1 MLLMLPEF
9 SRAAS
14 SEWELHRAYI
24 CTALHLLIFSKRP
37 EPVFSVTTSWICPS
51 NSSLGGARG
60 VAAEQRCTYRNFDI
74 FQTLPLRSAGSIQPR
89 GDGRAGRLATSSQSI
104 SVLVSCWSV
113 LEQDSSRPMSVG
125 RQSRLQVQIVQGQKR
140 ICRSTRGR
148 QSWKSIESFIKQ
160 NNQRLSVWLVGK
172 NLIQPLFQLSSF
184 VGCLF
189 VCFSLH
195 HDLLPDQ
202 KRHGHLTFYLKPL
215 TVKFIP
221 EVYLKHFLLP
231 ASQRAALSLFFCQ
244 QLVTEYAESH
254 VIFERDWIT
263 NN

>member
-1 MLLMLPEF
+1 M
-9 SRAAS
+9 
-14 SEWELHRAYI
+14 
-24 CTALHLLIFSKRP
+24 
-37 EPVFSVTTSWICPS
+37 
-51 NSSLGGARG
+51 
-60 VAAEQRCTYRNFDI
+60 
-74 FQTLPLRSAGSIQPR
+74 
-89 GDGRAGRLATSSQSI
+89 
-104 SVLVSCWSV
+104 

-125 RQSRLQVQIVQGQKR
+125 RQSRLQVKIVQGKKKIR
-140 ICRSTRGR
+140 RSTRGR

-189 VCFSLH
+189 ICFSLH

-254 VIFERDWIT
+254 VIFERD
-263 NN
+263 